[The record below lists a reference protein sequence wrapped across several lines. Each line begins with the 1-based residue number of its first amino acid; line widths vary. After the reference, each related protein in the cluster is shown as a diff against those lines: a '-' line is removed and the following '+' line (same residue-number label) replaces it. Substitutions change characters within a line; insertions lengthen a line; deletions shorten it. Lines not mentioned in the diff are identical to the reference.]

1 MLEEKADF
9 VDPFSSY
16 HPMKTGPTAL
26 LSFAIGMHAVTDTVR
41 AVNKNYEAI
50 FSDMETRRK
59 YEDVIT
65 YLCTWAFGRLYDEQV
80 SIRISWEPKGL
91 TVRARNEVALHGFS
105 IYEEECLREDLA
117 D

>member
-1 MLEEKADF
+1 MIEVKNF
-9 VDPFSSY
+9 VASPVSF
-16 HPMKTGPTAL
+16 HPMKAGPTAL

-80 SIRISWEPKGL
+80 SIRVTWGPVNLNI
-91 TVRARNEVALHGFS
+91 RAANDVAEHGFAV
-105 IYEEECLREDLA
+105 YEEECLREDLA

>member
-1 MLEEKADF
+1 MEVKNSMQGP
-9 VDPFSSY
+9 VSY

-26 LSFAIGMHAVTDTVR
+26 FSFTIGMHAVTDTVR

-50 FSDMETRRK
+50 RTDVKARKK
-59 YEDVIT
+59 YEDLFT
-65 YLCTWAFGRLYDEQV
+65 FLCNYSFAYLYDEQP
-80 SIRISWEPKGL
+80 SIRVTWEPTQL
-91 TVRARNEVALHGFS
+91 NIRAGNDVTKHGFD